1 MSRDNASDSKEV
13 DQLLEKLQK
22 EAEESGYK
30 LNPNLNETR
39 ELVEG
44 LVVNQKRYGY
54 LACPCRLAAG
64 EKEVDLDIICP
75 CDYRDPDLDEYGA
88 CYCNLYV
95 YDKTPD
101 MKPGPVPERRP
112 VAGEKMQMSTSEE
125 AHERSLPIWLCKVCG
140 YLCARENPP
149 AKCPICKVGKERF
162 RIFMG

>member
-1 MSRDNASDSKEV
+1 MSKEKTFESKEV
-13 DQLLEKLQK
+13 DLLLEKLLK
-22 EAEESGYK
+22 DAAESGYK
-30 LNPNLNETR
+30 INPDMDETR

-54 LACPCRLAAG
+54 LACPCRLASG
-64 EKEVDLDIICP
+64 KKDEDLDIICP

-95 YDKTPD
+95 YDRTPE
-101 MKPGPVPERRP
+101 MKAGPVPERRP
-112 VAGEKMQMSTSEE
+112 TAGEKKQ
-125 AHERSLPIWLCKVCG
+125 AVAKDVVQERSLPIWLCKVCG

-149 AKCPICKVGKERF
+149 AKCPVCKVGRERF

>member
-1 MSRDNASDSKEV
+1 MSTDHRVDKSEV
-13 DQLLEKLQK
+13 EVLLEKLRK

-30 LNPNLNETR
+30 INPDMGETM

-44 LVVNQKRYGY
+44 LAVNQKRYGY
-54 LACPCRLAAG
+54 AACPCRLASG
-64 EKEVDLDIICP
+64 KKEEDLDIICP

-112 VAGEKMQMSTSEE
+112 VAGAKKQASGNEE
-125 AHERSLPIWLCKVCG
+125 VQERSLPIWLCKVCG
-140 YLCARENPP
+140 YLCAREHPP

>member
-1 MSRDNASDSKEV
+1 MSKVHTAEPREV
-13 DQLLEKLQK
+13 EALLEKLTREAK
-22 EAEESGYK
+22 EGGYQI
-30 LNPNLNETR
+30 NPDSEQTR

-54 LACPCRLAAG
+54 LACPCRLASG
-64 EKEVDLDIICP
+64 KRDQDLDIICP
-75 CDYRDPDLDEYGA
+75 CDYRDPDLVEYGA

-95 YDKTPD
+95 YERTPD

-112 VAGEKMQMSTSEE
+112 LQEQKGTKGQAGDPTD
-125 AHERSLPIWLCKVCG
+125 RNLPIWLCKVCG

>member
-1 MSRDNASDSKEV
+1 MTKEWKAEPAEV
-13 DQLLEKLQK
+13 DALVKKLTA
-22 EAEESGYK
+22 EAIEGGYQI
-30 LNPNLNETR
+30 NPNMDETR

-54 LACPCRLAAG
+54 LACPCRLASGNKAA
-64 EKEVDLDIICP
+64 DLDIICP

-112 VAGEKMQMSTSEE
+112 AQASRPTEMPNPDPAEK
-125 AHERSLPIWLCKVCG
+125 SLPVWVCKVCG

-149 AKCPICKVGKERF
+149 AKCPVCKVGRERF
-162 RIFMG
+162 RKYMG